1 MRRSGWNAGAQSGGQ
16 QATHR
21 LSCPQHHAEQ
31 TWPGQ
36 QIDETLAQRAFW
48 QRPRHALVHEFASQ
62 VDQPPVL
69 DAGRAGSLA
78 GAAGEAPIEVVA
90 GGFAGRPAL
99 DELLDQVDASA
110 RTVELV
116 ARHAIGGAGRQAEP
130 AMDAVAEQRLRFIA
144 ACGSFEFA
152 GGAGVHGY
160 RSA

>member
-1 MRRSGWNAGAQSGGQ
+1 MRARSPAGNRARTACPARSITRNRRGLDNKSTRPCAACALA
-16 QATHR
+16 ATV
-21 LSCPQHHAEQ
+21 A
-31 TWPGQ
+31 
-36 QIDETLAQRAFW
+36 RA
-48 QRPRHALVHEFASQ
+48 RPRVPVQ

-78 GAAGEAPIEVVA
+78 RAAGEAPIEVVA
-90 GGFAGRPAL
+90 GGFAGRAAL

-116 ARHAIGGAGRQAEP
+116 ARDAIGGAGRQAEP
-130 AMDAVAEQRLRFIA
+130 AMDAVAEQRLRFVA